1 VAGARGAAVTAR
13 DAIFRKIRRAL
24 HVTGEEPDRRRAV
37 AARLAHPKP
46 NLVPARGRLP
56 HAERIDL
63 FCRMAEKVAATVA
76 RVADAEAVPEEVAD
90 YLRRNNLPASFRM
103 GADERL
109 VRLPWARAPH
119 LERLTG
125 ASDGRDLV
133 GLSHALA
140 GVAETGTLA
149 LASGPDNP
157 NTLNYLPDTHVV
169 VVAAADIVGDVETVW
184 ARLRERF
191 GSGALPRTVSL
202 VTGPSRSGDIEQTII
217 LGAHGPRALH
227 VVVVGD

>member
-1 VAGARGAAVTAR
+1 MNSR
-13 DAIFRKIRRAL
+13 DAVFGKIRHAL
-24 HVTGEEPDRRRAV
+24 HITGEEPERRAAV
-37 AARLAHPKP
+37 QERITYPKP
-46 NLVPARGRLP
+46 NLIPARGRLP

-63 FCRMAEKVAATVA
+63 FCRMAEKVAATVT
-76 RVADAEAVPEEVAD
+76 RVADADAVPEEIAD
-90 YLRRNNLPASFRM
+90 YLRRNNLPAAFRM

-109 VRLPWARAPH
+109 AGLPWDRTPQ

-140 GVAETGTLA
+140 GIAETGTLA

-157 NTLNYLPDTHVV
+157 NTLNYLPDTHIV
-169 VVAAADIVGDVETVW
+169 VVAAADIVGDVETLW

-191 GSGALPRTVSL
+191 GAGALPRTVSL